1 MTFPT
6 GTDVS
11 LDAEM
16 SSTGPM
22 KIGDQ
27 TPLVEFSH
35 AAACSHLGLQ
45 VVSGTPG

>member
-35 AAACSHLGLQ
+35 AAACSHRGPRA
-45 VVSGTPG
+45 VSDARG